1 MSHIYKYTVDSFGFV
16 PRLWQIWRD
25 PVRGP
30 MRCLNIERLDG
41 KKRTAPQFMQHTL
54 LSMGGR
60 YPATSRAIAMAGVR
74 FTARPPHPRSRRLR
88 RARLR
93 R

>member
-41 KKRTAPQFMQHTL
+41 GRVNITAEL
-54 LSMGGR
+54 L
-60 YPATSRAIAMAGVR
+60 PLNWKAVR
-74 FTARPPHPRSRRLR
+74 P
-88 RARLR
+88 
-93 R
+93 